1 MIVFEL
7 KAKNDVNDLHI
18 FQNLSDDILIHL
30 IKNDPDSL
38 ISIIK
43 NMKRTLE
50 VGGQFRETEIVV
62 TDMNVYI

>member
-1 MIVFEL
+1 MITFEL
-7 KAKNDVNDLHI
+7 KAKCDLNNLHI

-38 ISIIK
+38 INIIK

-50 VGGQFRETEIVV
+50 VGGQFRETEIEV
-62 TDMNVYI
+62 TDRNIYV